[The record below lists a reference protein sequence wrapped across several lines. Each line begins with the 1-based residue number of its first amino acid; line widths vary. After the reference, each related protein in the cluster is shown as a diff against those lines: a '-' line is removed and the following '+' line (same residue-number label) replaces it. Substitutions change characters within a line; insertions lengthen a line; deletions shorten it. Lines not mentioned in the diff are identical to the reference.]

1 MKDKENYDSLIEH
14 YKKEKKRLLNSPV
27 LHTAAEIP
35 TIDFLDIC
43 ERIKNAKEEPEHYD
57 TNLPYFFSENR
68 FDIEA
73 LQEHQ
78 NEYPHIFEKDSRG
91 GLYRSG
97 FDRWQLS
104 WLGRSFFKEYP
115 YRVDIELEAGKT
127 LSRIESLIE
136 CNYQTETATGIPIW
150 IFGYATATIEKWY
163 RICVSEYYV
172 SDIEEDWSTDFE
184 FKDVTIETEPVCQ
197 LKNGQEVK
205 DGKAYTVN
213 FQVDVS
219 SDFYEPYGEI
229 ELKNGF
235 LGLDGTLRSR

>member
-1 MKDKENYDSLIEH
+1 MKNREPDYDDYIKHLQ
-14 YKKEKKRLLNSPV
+14 KEKKRLLTSPV

-43 ERIKNAKEEPEHYD
+43 ERIKNAKEEPAHYD

-78 NEYPHIFEKDSRG
+78 NEYPHIFEEQRQG

-97 FDRWQLS
+97 FYRWQLS

-115 YRVDIELEAGKT
+115 YQVDIELEAGKT
-127 LSRIESLIE
+127 VSRIE

-150 IFGYATATIEKWY
+150 IFGFVTGTIEKWY
-163 RICVSEYYV
+163 RICAFEYFV
-172 SDIEEDWSTDFE
+172 LDIEEDWSTDFE
-184 FKDVTIETEPVCQ
+184 FKDITIETEPVCQ

-219 SDFYEPYGEI
+219 SDLYEPYGEI

-235 LGLDGTLRSR
+235 LGLDGTLQSR

>member
-1 MKDKENYDSLIEH
+1 MKGKENYDSMIEH
-14 YKKEKKRLLNSPV
+14 YEKKRKLLLNSPV

-35 TIDFLDIC
+35 SIDFLDIC
-43 ERIKNAKEEPEHYD
+43 QRIENAEAEPEHYD

-78 NEYPHIFEKDSRG
+78 NEYPHIFEEQRQG

-97 FDRWQLS
+97 FYRWQLS
-104 WLGRSFFKEYP
+104 WLGRSFFKRFP
-115 YRVDIELEAGKT
+115 YKVDIELKAGKT
-127 LSRIESLIE
+127 QSWIE

-150 IFGYATATIEKWY
+150 IFGQVTSTIEKWY
-163 RICVSEYYV
+163 RICAFEYFV
-172 SDIEEDWSTDFE
+172 FDIEEDWSTDFE
-184 FKDVTIETEPVCQ
+184 FKDVTIETEPVCK

-205 DGKAYTVN
+205 VGEAYTVN

-235 LGLDGTLRSR
+235 LGLDGTLQSR